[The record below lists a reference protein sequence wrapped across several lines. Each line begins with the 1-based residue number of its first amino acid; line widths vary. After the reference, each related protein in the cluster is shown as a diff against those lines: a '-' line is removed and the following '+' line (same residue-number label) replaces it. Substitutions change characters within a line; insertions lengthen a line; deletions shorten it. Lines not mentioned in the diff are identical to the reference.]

1 MKAKIAVI
9 LVMLLLGT
17 LCPYQLALAGDLF
30 YAGNIIIDSI
40 TIRVEADDEATVSA
54 VYVLENRGKYSEKV
68 DLQFAQSQ
76 VPLEAEGGELYN
88 PVVFEPYEKKS
99 INLTYNLNITGETTK
114 TLSLDPTMLFN
125 GKPNVEP
132 TKASMIKVFLPQGI
146 SHLAWANQQHHEEG
160 FEDGRQFYSWSGIDN
175 YPTMLCLKWSTLQVE
190 LSVKK
195 SVTPQEIT
203 APDQV
208 INIGIIIENK
218 GDTAVNR
225 VSLTDQY
232 VSFEFAA
239 VDPLW
244 EFGDYG
250 PWLIWRKNINSLEPG
265 ETQNLTYS
273 VKYIGVSSYS
283 YDFDLKPCVVTVDG
297 HLIVVSKEVRVSQS
311 GSTIPAPADTD
322 VPMESEAEPL
332 HLPSIPLLGGILFI
346 LAIVIGGYL
355 IRRRKRL
362 AKERLFRV

>member
-1 MKAKIAVI
+1 MKTKIAVI
-9 LVMLLLGT
+9 IVMLLLGT
-17 LCPYQLALAGDLF
+17 LCPCQVVLASDLF
-30 YAGNIIIDSI
+30 YAGNIIIDSF
-40 TIRVEADDEATVSA
+40 TIIVEADEEATVSA

-114 TLSLDPTMLFN
+114 RLFLDPTMLFN
-125 GKPNVEP
+125 GKPNAKP
-132 TKASMIKVFLPQGI
+132 TNASMIKVLLPQGTN
-146 SHLAWANQQHHEEG
+146 HLAWANQQPHEEG
-160 FEDGRQFYSWSGIDN
+160 FEDGRKFYSWSNIDN

-190 LSVKK
+190 ISVKK

-203 APDQV
+203 ALEQV
-208 INIGIIIENK
+208 INIEISIQNK

-265 ETQNLTYS
+265 EAQNLTYS
-273 VKYIGVSSYS
+273 VKYIGVSSYN

-297 HLIVVSKEVRVSQS
+297 HLIVVSNEVRVSQS
-311 GSTIPAPADTD
+311 GSIIPAPADTD

-332 HLPSIPLLGGILFI
+332 NLPSIPLLGGILLI

-355 IRRRKRL
+355 IRRRKRWI
-362 AKERLFRV
+362 KESQLRI